1 MNAQTV
7 VGTKK
12 RLQRKIVVTTAL
24 CLFWA
29 GSMVAISGQKIAGL
43 GSDTYLSMALTV
55 LIVWAV
61 NTFRTVRRLYNR
73 DYLERAAI
81 AAHDERNIQ
90 ITYKATRL
98 AAVIVMCVAPVAI
111 CALAFFDMQQAIDT
125 IAAALGLFMLI
136 YLVSWFCISQKS

>member
-1 MNAQTV
+1 MNARAV
-7 VGTKK
+7 AGTKK
-12 RLQRKIVVTTAL
+12 RLQRKIVVTTVL

-29 GSMVAISGQKIAGL
+29 GSMITISGKHIAGL

-61 NTFRTVRRLYNR
+61 NTFRTVRRLHNW

-98 AAVIVMCVAPVAI
+98 AAVIVMCAAPVAI

-125 IAAALGLFMLI
+125 IATALGLFMLT
-136 YLVSWFCISQKS
+136 YLVSWFCISRKN

>member
-98 AAVIVMCVAPVAI
+98 AAVIVMCAAPVAI

-125 IAAALGLFMLI
+125 IATALGLFMLT
-136 YLVSWFCISQKS
+136 YLVSWFCISRKN